1 MELAQLIRNMKEDE
15 PVPHIILIFEFCSLK
30 ENLHEYCLD
39 GLLWTS
45 SLAVY
50 CGGRTKAA

>member
-1 MELAQLIRNMKEDE
+1 MELAQLIRNTKEDE
-15 PVPHIILIFEFCSLK
+15 PVPHIILISEFCSLE

-39 GLLWTS
+39 GLLRTS

-50 CGGRTKAA
+50 CGGRIKAA